1 MDRNRRERTS
11 PATNNRMFH
20 PASATSS
27 PYEPVVPLLAG
38 KIRFA
43 RYRSVGLAAART
55 DCPDRHFSL
64 SATFLLCGF
73 EIVDVRASRGQSQLS
88 VWRVC
93 QFRHPGVKFGRLAQI
108 LAQSGPVAHF
118 SMGKWPLDMQDLHFR
133 KGTETT
139 GPWFFTELRATETHK

>member
-20 PASATSS
+20 PASATSFRCG
-27 PYEPVVPLLAG
+27 PAAHLLAG

-43 RYRSVGLAAART
+43 RYRSVGLAAAQT

-73 EIVDVRASRGQSQLS
+73 EIVAGRKARGQSQLS
-88 VWRVC
+88 VESLGWNRMD
-93 QFRHPGVKFGRLAQI
+93 RSLTR
-108 LAQSGPVAHF
+108 
-118 SMGKWPLDMQDLHFR
+118 
-133 KGTETT
+133 
-139 GPWFFTELRATETHK
+139 

>member
-20 PASATSS
+20 PTSATSF
-27 PYEPVVPLLAG
+27 PCALAALLLAG

-43 RYRSVGLAAART
+43 RYRSVGLAAAPT

-73 EIVDVRASRGQSQLS
+73 EIVAARKARGQSQLS
-88 VWRVC
+88 VWIVGLE
-93 QFRHPGVKFGRLAQI
+93 PDE
-108 LAQSGPVAHF
+108 
-118 SMGKWPLDMQDLHFR
+118 GK
-133 KGTETT
+133 T
-139 GPWFFTELRATETHK
+139 GI